1 VNNKKNILI
10 ISAVFSPEPVVSAT
24 LSYDIAHEMSTKHDV
39 TVLSPRPTRP
49 LGYIFDQSNIFSQFK
64 HQVAKSFTS
73 PTSSVIGRLRESLS
87 FGIASYKFIVNNN
100 FDIVYINT
108 WPFFA
113 QILAVAAAKKKQ
125 IPIVVHIQDI
135 YPESLINKLSRFKSL
150 LTRILLPFDKWML
163 KNSTSIV
170 TISNGMK
177 GYLSKT
183 RNVPE
188 NKIKVVYN
196 WQDEKR
202 FINTTKKEAQSNLFT
217 FTYLGSLSPSA
228 SIDTIINAF
237 EKANLKNSRLVIAG
251 NGSEKEKLVS
261 LSELSNNTIEFIESP
276 FEKAGEIQS
285 ESDVLVLSLK
295 KGIGKLALPSKLSA
309 YMFSSKPIIACVD
322 TDSDS
327 ANVIINSGCG
337 WVCEPESVDSLSK
350 LMVAIKKVSLELL
363 ADMGCRGK
371 EYSLK
376 YFSKQENLKELTKLI
391 DSF

>member
-1 VNNKKNILI
+1 MNNKKNILI
-10 ISAVFSPEPVVSAT
+10 ISAVFPPEPVVSAT

-135 YPESLINKLSRFKSL
+135 YPESLINKLSCFKSL

-202 FINTTKKEAQSNLFT
+202 FINTTKIEAQSNLFT

-251 NGSEKEKLVS
+251 NGSEKEKIVS

-285 ESDVLVLSLK
+285 ESDVLILSLR
-295 KGIGKLALPSKLSA
+295 KGVGKLALPSKLSA

-327 ANVIINSGCG
+327 ARVINNSGCG
-337 WVCEPESVDSLSK
+337 WVCEPESVDSLSN
-350 LMVAIKKVSLELL
+350 LMIAVKRVSIDQLD
-363 ADMGCRGK
+363 DMGCRGK
-371 EYSLK
+371 EYALE
-376 YFSKQENLKELTKLI
+376 YFSKKENLKELTKLI

>member
-1 VNNKKNILI
+1 MNNKKNILI

-24 LSYDIAHEMSTKHDV
+24 LSCDIAQELSTKHDV

-177 GYLSKT
+177 VYLSKT

-327 ANVIINSGCG
+327 ASVIINSGCG
-337 WVCEPESVDSLSK
+337 WVCEPESVEKLSES
-350 LMVAIKKVSLELL
+350 MLL
-363 ADMGCRGK
+363 AYESSREVLVEKGQKGF

-376 YFSKQENLKELTKLI
+376 NFSRKENLRKITSLI
-391 DSF
+391 ESQ

>member
-1 VNNKKNILI
+1 MNNKKNILI

-217 FTYLGSLSPSA
+217 FTYLGSLSHSA

-285 ESDVLVLSLK
+285 ESDVLILSLR
-295 KGIGKLALPSKLSA
+295 KGVGKLALPSKLSA

-327 ANVIINSGCG
+327 ARVINNSGCG
-337 WVCEPESVDSLSK
+337 WVCEPESVDYLSK
-350 LMVAIKKVSLELL
+350 LMIAVKRVSINQLD
-363 ADMGCRGK
+363 DMGCRGK
-371 EYSLK
+371 EYALE
-376 YFSKQENLKELTKLI
+376 YFSKKENLKELTKLI

>member
-1 VNNKKNILI
+1 MNNKKNILI

-24 LSYDIAHEMSTKHDV
+24 LSYDIAQELSTIHDV

-64 HQVAKSFTS
+64 HQVAKSFTN
-73 PTSSVIGRLRESLS
+73 PKSSIIGRLRESFS
-87 FGIASYKFIVNNN
+87 FGIASYKFIVNNK
-100 FDIVYINT
+100 FDIVYTNT

-125 IPIVVHIQDI
+125 TPIVVHIQDI
-135 YPESLINKLSRFKSL
+135 YPESLINKLTCFKSL

-202 FINTTKKEAQSNLFT
+202 FINTTKKETQSKLFT

-251 NGSEKEKLVS
+251 NGSEKEKLIK
-261 LSELSNNTIEFIESP
+261 LSEFTNNTIEFTESP
-276 FEKAGEIQS
+276 VEKAGEIQS
-285 ESDVLVLSLK
+285 ESDVLILSLR
-295 KGIGKLALPSKLSA
+295 KGVGKLALPSKLSA

-327 ANVIINSGCG
+327 ASVIINSGCG

-350 LMVAIKKVSLELL
+350 LMTAVKNVSIEILD
-363 ADMGCRGK
+363 DMGCKGK

-376 YFSKQENLKELTKLI
+376 YFSKKENLIELIKLI

>member
-1 VNNKKNILI
+1 MNNKKNILI

-285 ESDVLVLSLK
+285 ESDVLILSLR
-295 KGIGKLALPSKLSA
+295 KGVGKLALPSKLSA

-327 ANVIINSGCG
+327 ARVINNSGCG

-350 LMVAIKKVSLELL
+350 LMIAVKRVSINQLD
-363 ADMGCRGK
+363 DMGCRGK
-371 EYSLK
+371 EYALE
-376 YFSKQENLKELTKLI
+376 YFSKKENLKELTKLI